1 MRLDSQAT
9 GVLLGLFAPLIG
21 FMVYATMYVTAI
33 RPHLDLPFFI
43 NDLFLGTR
51 EYQAPVLSLSLVA
64 NLALFFLLDR
74 WDLYKAMRGVILA
87 TMIYGLLIVLLL
99 FVL

>member
-1 MRLDSQAT
+1 MRWDSLAT
-9 GVLLGLFAPLIG
+9 GLILGLLAPVLG
-21 FMVYATMYVTAI
+21 FVIYATMYVTAI
-33 RPHLDLPFFI
+33 RPHLDLPFFVK
-43 NDLFLGTR
+43 DLFIGTR
-51 EYQAPVLSLSLVA
+51 EYQSPVLSLSILA

-87 TMIYGLLIVLLL
+87 TMIYGLVIVLLI